1 MKRIILKG
9 KVLFTFREGATQSSI
24 LYEPNREYVVD
35 DWIAEHPVF
44 ADRIA
49 RIEDVKTEPKLEDK
63 PAVKRTPA
71 RRRKNGSHDSSVP

>member
-9 KVLFTFREGATQSSI
+9 KVRFTLRDGAAQSTI
-24 LYEPNREYVVD
+24 LYEPNRAYEVE
-35 DWIAEHPVF
+35 DWVAAHPVF

-49 RIEDVKTEPKLEDK
+49 KIEDVKTEPEPVK
-63 PAVKRTPA
+63 PVRKRTPA